1 MPDRR
6 TFLIS
11 FSGVV
16 AAPVFAQLALPT
28 TALPEVQWTTGEMP
42 ASTASAAAT
51 GPAKIALRIDGWES
65 PAGSEPGVWVQI
77 NSSWRAT
84 WR

>member
-16 AAPVFAQLALPT
+16 AAPVFAKLALPPM
-28 TALPEVQWTTGEMP
+28 ARREMQWTAGDMA
-42 ASTASAAAT
+42 ASTAPTASS
-51 GPAKIALRIDGWES
+51 AKIALRIDGWES
-65 PAGSEPGVWVQI
+65 PADSESDTWVRI